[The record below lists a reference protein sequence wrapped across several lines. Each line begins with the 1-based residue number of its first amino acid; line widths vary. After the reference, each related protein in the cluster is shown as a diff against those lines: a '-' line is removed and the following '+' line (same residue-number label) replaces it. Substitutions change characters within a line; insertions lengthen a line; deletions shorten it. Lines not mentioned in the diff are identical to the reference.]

1 LIEFLIES
9 RRKQRTQRQTL
20 TEKVFYLKAMN
31 NKKDKVQEILNTK
44 NHKEGSLRSRVGRQ

>member
-1 LIEFLIES
+1 
-9 RRKQRTQRQTL
+9 
-20 TEKVFYLKAMN
+20 LKAMN